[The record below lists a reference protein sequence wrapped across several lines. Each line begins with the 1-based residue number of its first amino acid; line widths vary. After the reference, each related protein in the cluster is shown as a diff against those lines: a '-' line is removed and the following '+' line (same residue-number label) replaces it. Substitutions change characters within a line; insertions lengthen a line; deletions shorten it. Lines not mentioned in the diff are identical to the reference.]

1 MWQYWLCAKT
11 NNLLYWSVH
20 CLVFKHDVPLQ
31 HDKQLVW
38 FHAAVDLIEISCWHL
53 ADTEVNN
60 KYTSAQQRRRNAL
73 LFGLHYIRCLTSLI
87 HGFTSVTPL
96 LICIQPAAND
106 AHSAWRW
113 RRVHWY
119 SARWVLRLY
128 SPQNILKQPPPTPP
142 ILIPGSQHHQH
153 WGGGCWKMI
162 HTCCAGTWASLFMI
176 GGKQHYHW
184 PFRTNTA
191 LLHVIA
197 GDHVKA
203 QQKVNK
209 VVFYST
215 CDTTTARQRR
225 VWLHLHKHTSGEGG
239 LGWEVEGSC
248 FKPWCRQMWMVSC

>member
-53 ADTEVNN
+53 ANTEVNN
-60 KYTSAQQRRRNAL
+60 KHTRAQQRRRNAL

-119 SARWVLRLY
+119 SAWWVLRLY
-128 SPQNILKQPPPTPP
+128 SPQNILKQPPPPHPSHTHLWLPASST
-142 ILIPGSQHHQH
+142 L
-153 WGGGCWKMI
+153 GGGLLKNDTHVLRWHLSVAI
-162 HTCCAGTWASLFMI
+162 HNRW
-176 GGKQHYHW
+176 
-184 PFRTNTA
+184 
-191 LLHVIA
+191 
-197 GDHVKA
+197 
-203 QQKVNK
+203 
-209 VVFYST
+209 
-215 CDTTTARQRR
+215 
-225 VWLHLHKHTSGEGG
+225 
-239 LGWEVEGSC
+239 
-248 FKPWCRQMWMVSC
+248 